1 MIAQATAVVNKK
13 WRFSK
18 TGAKDRGKSAVCIG
32 YNWEGRAYTID
43 MKRRLDVKSNLF
55 WWCAGGVMFVAVFG
69 TILHFLYEWTG
80 ESAAAKPFSAT
91 DESTW
96 QHMKIMYFPMVIY
109 GVVQWFFFKREYL
122 GFALVKLVGIVVGL
136 SLIPILFYT
145 YNGVIG
151 KSPDWINI
159 AIFFVSA
166 AAAYIYEALQ
176 FIRGSSRCKNPLA
189 AKIVICLIALLFV
202 IFTYTTP
209 RLGIFVDPL
218 TGSDVI

>member
-1 MIAQATAVVNKK
+1 MKKTVWIWQLVGFTLAT
-13 WRFSK
+13 
-18 TGAKDRGKSAVCIG
+18 
-32 YNWEGRAYTID
+32 
-43 MKRRLDVKSNLF
+43 L
-55 WWCAGGVMFVAVFG
+55 GG
-69 TILHFLYEWTG
+69 TLLHFLYDWSG
-80 ESAAAKPFSAT
+80 DAGWVAPFSGVN
-91 DESTW
+91 ESTW
-96 QHMKIMYFPMVIY
+96 EHMKLLFWPMLIFAA
-109 GVVQWFFFKREYL
+109 VQSIFFRDHDEFWC
-122 GFALVKLVGIVVGL
+122 VKLKGILIGL
-136 SLIPILFYT
+136 ALIPIIFYT

-166 AAAYIYEALQ
+166 AAAYVYEALQ

-218 TGSDVI
+218 TGSYGI